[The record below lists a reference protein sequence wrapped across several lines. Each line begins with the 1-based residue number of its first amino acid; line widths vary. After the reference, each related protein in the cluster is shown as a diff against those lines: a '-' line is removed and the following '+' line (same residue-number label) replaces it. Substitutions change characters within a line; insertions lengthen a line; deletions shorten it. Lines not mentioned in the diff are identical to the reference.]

1 MNETTDDG
9 EGLTLLA
16 VLRSGGRYDA
26 SWMERLARGARA
38 HIRGL
43 RRVVCLTDLAF
54 EIEGVERAPLRHDW
68 PRWWG
73 KFEAFR
79 PGLATGT
86 TLLCDLD
93 TVFAGDASAL
103 AEPGLAAMED
113 HFLKTRVSS
122 ALLRWRGDEL
132 AFLYERFAADP
143 MHWMQP
149 GSCGKVP
156 NSVHGDQVVID
167 FLLRERGL
175 RPDFLQA
182 RYPGLLDFYDP
193 AKRDPGP
200 VVIFIGDAKPDNA
213 VGPIAELWRG
223 ESRVAA

>member
-1 MNETTDDG
+1 MDETRHDG

-43 RRVVCLTDLAF
+43 GRIRCLTDLDMAV
-54 EIEGVERAPLRHDW
+54 EGVETVVLRHDW
-68 PRWWG
+68 PRWWA

-79 PGLATGT
+79 PGLTTGT

-113 HFLKTRVSS
+113 HFLKGRVSS
-122 ALLRWRGDEL
+122 ALLRWQGDEL

-143 MHWMQP
+143 MRWMEP
-149 GSCGKVP
+149 GSCGPVP

-167 FLLRERGL
+167 HWLRERGL
-175 RPDFLQA
+175 VPDFLQT
-182 RYPGLLDFYDP
+182 RYPRLLDFYDP
-193 AKRDPGP
+193 AKSDPGP
-200 VVIFIGDAKPDNA
+200 VVIFIGDSKPDNA
-213 VGPIAELWRG
+213 VGPVARLWAG
-223 ESRVAA
+223 EAVAA